1 MYTGF
6 QLARYYC
13 CLGSPLKESLFL
25 LSTVLKQQ
33 SYLVDSSKMFG
44 FFFFLLLLFVFNSQL
59 LVAGSTQ
66 ELISEVLAC
75 DLAQGPGSETLVSL
89 GILQSLLEAIVLAD
103 LLEHFGV

>member
-44 FFFFLLLLFVFNSQL
+44 FFFLLLLFVFNSQL